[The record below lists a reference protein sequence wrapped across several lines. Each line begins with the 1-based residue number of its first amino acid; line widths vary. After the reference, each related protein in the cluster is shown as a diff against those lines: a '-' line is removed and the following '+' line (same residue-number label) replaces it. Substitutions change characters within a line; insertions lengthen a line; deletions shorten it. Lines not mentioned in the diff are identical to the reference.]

1 MNKEDIQ
8 LKKDLEESPIKTYSS
23 CFWTSL
29 IETCAEKG
37 LTEKDLEK
45 KFPGFYDLSLS
56 HSEDEAFNKLQ
67 EISKSEI
74 TLLTDSLSDIQLKV
88 LGLIFQFK
96 KEHRQMNSF
105 NESKLQEYFVELLFR
120 ESTTEIEIEKLKIL
134 SDVLKFIHEKEIEQS
149 IADKR
154 QKDYRH
160 NFDRF
165 MKYMDQ
171 AHIKEALLKY
181 VSSKIGDKQ

>member
-8 LKKDLEESPIKTYSS
+8 LKKDLEESPIKTYAS

-37 LTEKDLEK
+37 LTEKDLER

-56 HSEDEAFNKLQ
+56 HSEDEVFNKLR
-67 EISKSEI
+67 EISNLEI
-74 TLLTDSLSDIQLKV
+74 TLLKDSLSDIQLQ
-88 LGLIFQFK
+88 LLELILQFR
-96 KEHRQMNSF
+96 KEKQINSF
-105 NESKLQEYFVELLFR
+105 NESKLQEYFAELLFK
-120 ESTTEIEIEKLKIL
+120 EPTTEIEIEKLKIL

-154 QKDYRH
+154 QKDYQH
-160 NFDRF
+160 NFDRL

-171 AHIKEALLKY
+171 VHIKEALLKY
-181 VSSKIGDKQ
+181 ISSKIGDKQ